1 MDASSPAPPTPVPER
16 LLAILQQLSSE
27 ELKSFQWY
35 LKQRV
40 SGGSSPIPVSR
51 LENAKREDTVD
62 QMVHTYREA
71 GALEMTHHILRK
83 IKRNDLAV
91 PMSGTEHQATAG
103 VSAIP
108 TRPNLNTGTVPV
120 QDVQDAS
127 ANLSNHTEPGDH
139 VKKHTLTSVNST
151 DDGPSYEDVEK
162 YRRKFQYK
170 LKEKI
175 QHVFEGVPKQG
186 KKTLLNKIYTEL
198 YITEG
203 GSEEVNNEHEVRQI
217 EIASITPASTEEKLI
232 ECNNIFKFVTGQDKP
247 TRTVLTKGVAG
258 IGKTFSVLKFILD
271 WADGKENQD
280 IQFIFSLPFRE
291 LNLVRNKLLSL
302 VDLVYECIREAKVIK
317 KEFLY
322 QIFTKLQ
329 DSGNPNYNE
338 SKYKV
343 LFVLDGLDECR
354 LPLDYKKNDSWD
366 KATEPTLVDVLLK
379 SLINGNLLPSA
390 RLWITSRPAASNQIP
405 SGCVDQ
411 VTEVRGFNDPQKEE
425 YFRKR
430 FSDENLANRI
440 ISHIKT
446 SRSLHIMCHIPVFC
460 WISATVLER
469 ILSTDT
475 NGEIPK
481 TLTQLFL
488 GLLVFHAKQMNE
500 KYNEKGEGDPHWD
513 KESIM
518 ALGKLAFQQLKNGN
532 LIFYESDLQ
541 ECDINAREASVRLG
555 VFTQLFRE
563 DYGPFQ
569 EKVYSFVHLSIQ
581 EFLAALYVFLSFNN
595 SNVNL
600 MNKDHSAIRK
610 ILRKFTLKPAFTF
623 HKSAVDK
630 ALRGKNGHLDLFL
643 RFLLGLS
650 LESNQSH
657 LHGLLT
663 PTRSTRSSS
672 QCHEQTVKYIKRK
685 IRKNHSPEKCINLF
699 HCLNELNDHS
709 LVKEIQNY
717 LSSGNVSREELSP
730 AQWSAL
736 VFVLLTSEEELVV
749 FDLKKYSRSEKGLLR
764 LLPVVK
770 ASRTSLLNGCN
781 LTESCCE
788 ALASALNSSHLREL
802 DLSDNNLL
810 TDSGVK
816 LLAVGLE
823 NPHCKLET
831 LRLSF
836 CGVTAKGC
844 ASLASVLKSN
854 SSNLRE
860 LDLSDNDLRNS
871 GAELLSAGLKNPHC
885 KLETLRL
892 SFCGVA
898 KKGCASLASALRSNP
913 SHLRE
918 LDLSY
923 NHSGVN
929 LLSAI
934 LEDPCCKLE
943 KLNMGNGDFTTQPG
957 QIKYARNLTLD
968 PNTAHR
974 RLSLSEGNRKVTWVD
989 EKQRYPDHPERF
1001 GNCEQVLCREG
1012 LSGPGPCYWEADW
1025 NGEWAVIGMAYK
1037 GISRTGG
1044 RKDCVLGYN
1053 RKSWSLESSNHS
1065 NTTWHNNNYTEFPVQ
1080 SSPYY
1085 RVGVYL
1091 DWQAGILSFCRVSSN
1106 LRTHLHT
1113 FHTKFTEPLYPG
1125 FYVGS
1130 GSSVTLR

>member
-1 MDASSPAPPTPVPER
+1 MDTSSPAPPTPVPER
-16 LLAILQQLSSE
+16 LLAILLQLTSE

-35 LKQRV
+35 LKQPV
-40 SGGSSPIPVSR
+40 LGGSSPIPVSR

-71 GALEMTHHILRK
+71 GALEMTHHILQK

-103 VSAIP
+103 VSATP
-108 TRPNLNTGTVPV
+108 TRPNLNTSTVPV
-120 QDVQDAS
+120 QDAS
-127 ANLSNHTEPGDH
+127 ADLSNHTEPGDH
-139 VKKHTLTSVNST
+139 VKGHKLTTVNST

-217 EIASITPASTEEKLI
+217 EITPAATEERLI
-232 ECNNIFKFVTGQDKP
+232 ECNNIFTFVTGQDKP

-271 WADGKENQD
+271 WAEGKANQD

-291 LNLVRNKLLSL
+291 LNLVRKKMLSL
-302 VDLVYECIREAKVIK
+302 VDLVHECIREAKVIE

-322 QIFTKLQ
+322 QVFTKLQ

-338 SKYKV
+338 SRYKV

-460 WISATVLER
+460 WIAATVLER
-469 ILSTDT
+469 ILSTYT

-500 KYNEKGEGDPHWD
+500 KYNEKGEGEPHWD

-518 ALGKLAFQQLKNGN
+518 ALGKLAFQQLNNGN

-541 ECDINAREASVRLG
+541 ECGISAREASVRLG

-569 EKVYSFVHLSIQ
+569 EKVYCFVHLSIQ

-595 SNVNL
+595 NNVNL
-600 MNKDHSAIRK
+600 MNKELSTIRN
-610 ILRKFTLKPAFTF
+610 ILRKFTLKSAFTF

-663 PTRSTRSSS
+663 PTRSTKSSS

-685 IRKNHSPEKCINLF
+685 IRNNHSPEKCINLF

-717 LSSGNVSREELSP
+717 LSSGNVSRKELSP

-781 LTESCCE
+781 LTERCCE
-788 ALASALNSSHLREL
+788 ALASALNFSHLREL

-823 NPHCKLET
+823 N
-831 LRLSF
+831 S
-836 CGVTAKGC
+836 
-844 ASLASVLKSN
+844 
-854 SSNLRE
+854 
-860 LDLSDNDLRNS
+860 
-871 GAELLSAGLKNPHC
+871 HC

-943 KLNMGNGDFTTQPG
+943 KLNMGSGDFATQPG

-1053 RKSWSLESSNHS
+1053 CKSWSLESSNHS
-1065 NTTWHNNNYTEFPVQ
+1065 NTTWHNNNCTEFPVQ

-1106 LRTHLHT
+1106 IRTHLHT

>member
-1 MDASSPAPPTPVPER
+1 MDTSSPAPPTPVPER
-16 LLAILQQLSSE
+16 LLAILLQLTSE

-35 LKQRV
+35 LKQPV
-40 SGGSSPIPVSR
+40 LGGSSPIPVSR

-71 GALEMTHHILRK
+71 GALEMTHHILQK

-103 VSAIP
+103 VSATP
-108 TRPNLNTGTVPV
+108 NRPNLNTSTVPV
-120 QDVQDAS
+120 QDVQDTS
-127 ANLSNHTEPGDH
+127 ADLSNHTEPGDH
-139 VKKHTLTSVNST
+139 VKGHKLTTVNST

-217 EIASITPASTEEKLI
+217 EIASITPAATEERLI
-232 ECNNIFKFVTGQDKP
+232 ECNNIFTFVTGQDKP

-271 WADGKENQD
+271 WAEGKANQD

-291 LNLVRNKLLSL
+291 LNLVRKKMLSL
-302 VDLVYECIREAKVIK
+302 VDLVHECIREAKVIE

-322 QIFTKLQ
+322 QVFTKLQ

-338 SKYKV
+338 SRYKV

-411 VTEVRGFNDPQKEE
+411 VTEVRGFNDSQKEE

-460 WISATVLER
+460 WIAATVLER

-500 KYNEKGEGDPHWD
+500 KYNEKGEGEPHWD

-541 ECDINAREASVRLG
+541 ECGISAREASVRLG
-555 VFTQLFRE
+555 VFTQLFRG

-569 EKVYSFVHLSIQ
+569 EKVYCFVHLSIQ

-595 SNVNL
+595 NNVNL
-600 MNKDHSAIRK
+600 MNKELSTIRN
-610 ILRKFTLKPAFTF
+610 ILRKFTLKSAFTF

-685 IRKNHSPEKCINLF
+685 IRNNHSPEKCINLF

-717 LSSGNVSREELSP
+717 LSSGNVSRKELSP

-736 VFVLLTSEEELVV
+736 VFVLLTSEEALVV

-781 LTESCCE
+781 LTERCCE
-788 ALASALNSSHLREL
+788 ALASALNFSHLREL

-823 NPHCKLET
+823 NSHCKLET

-844 ASLASVLKSN
+844 AYLASVLMSN

-871 GAELLSAGLKNPHC
+871 GAELLSAGLENPHC

-943 KLNMGNGDFTTQPG
+943 KLNMGSGDFATQPG

-1065 NTTWHNNNYTEFPVQ
+1065 NTTWHNNNCTEFPVQ

-1106 LRTHLHT
+1106 IRTHLHT